1 MNTVLVQELS
11 RYDKL
16 LTTIFKTID
25 ELMKALRGEIM
36 ISKDSENI
44 YASFLS
50 QKIPQCWESVSYPS
64 QKPLG
69 FWVKNLLKRTA
80 FFSHWSRIMIEFVEG
95 KSPVMNPYSVWLSGF
110 FFPQGLLA
118 AISQNYARKYVT
130 SIDALEF
137 KYTVLSDTYDES
149 ADMDVDGLFESAAKF
164 DLKGRDGVVLGGFF
178 LDGGK
183 WLREESLLVDSPVR
197 FTTLPHFLCQLV
209 RKEGSDGGQA
219 LLPGV
224 RVEAT
229 ILEEDEEGEEESG
242 GLVERAKAVR
252 SYKCPV
258 YRNSVRAGNSND
270 QARNF
275 ITTIELECREEPE
288 FWILRGL
295 CIILQNDD

>member
-16 LTTIFKTID
+16 LSTIFKTIE

-50 QKIPQCWESVSYPS
+50 QKIPNCWQSVSYPS

-69 FWVKNLLKRTA
+69 FWIKNLLKRTI
-80 FFSHWSRIMIEFVEG
+80 FFSNWSKTMIEFVEN
-95 KSPVMNPYSVWLSGF
+95 KSPVMNPYSIWLSGF

-118 AISQNYARKYVT
+118 AISQNYARKYMT

-137 KYTVLSDTYDES
+137 KYTVLNDTYEES
-149 ADMDVDGLFESAAKF
+149 PDMDVDKLFENNEKF
-164 DLKGRDGVVLGGFF
+164 NLNGQDGVILGGFF

-183 WLREESLLVDSPVR
+183 WMRDGNFPLDSPVR

-209 RKEGSDGGQA
+209 RKEVVQVLSS
-219 LLPGV
+219 GV
-224 RVEAT
+224 RVEPT
-229 ILEEDEEGEEESG
+229 IREEDEDEDEGQLSS
-242 GLVERAKAVR
+242 RTNQSSKIR
-252 SYKCPV
+252 NKYRCPV
-258 YRNSVRAGNSND
+258 YRNSIRAGNSND
-270 QARNF
+270 QSKNF
-275 ITTIELECREEPE
+275 ITTIELDCREDPQ